1 MELIRKLY
9 LSLGLLCVVVQHSF
23 SQVSPP
29 IQQLIDYSK
38 RNTPAGYS
46 PRLNI
51 LTLTPKGNLHYLFPL
66 YHAFKD
72 EEKFKKIYSEKG
84 YYDELS
90 QYFAFAGDYLASQ
103 QYLLKS
109 YDSIDDGNRRKVFR
123 TVEGFKNIE
132 HADARRYINFIARR
146 SRVIMINEA
155 YSKPLHRAFTLSL
168 LGDLYRQGYR
178 YLAMEMLNNFSNHT
192 LSKLTLRTGY
202 YTAEPVAGELV
213 RSAIA
218 MGYTL
223 VSYEDTAA
231 ATHTTVQRDSIRAQN
246 IYNILL
252 QDTAAKILVHA
263 SYAHISKKMSPD
275 GYIPMGLAF
284 KNLSGIDPVTID
296 QTDMTEESNFGYG
309 RVFYQAYLQKYPL
322 KVPSIALI
330 NNEPVNVTGNDLY
343 DFTVIHPPVSYQD
356 GRPTWLTLGGVRQ
369 AFYVKPPSTSTYL
382 VQAYYQDEIAGNDN
396 KPWQLVPADQTYITG
411 GKKNYLL
418 YLKKGKYTVYFR
430 DIDYHILST
439 LNIEVN

>member
-1 MELIRKLY
+1 MELIRKIY
-9 LSLGLLCVVVQHSF
+9 LSLGLFFVVQCSF
-23 SQVSPP
+23 SQASQPVE
-29 IQQLIDYSK
+29 QLIAYSK

-51 LTLTPKGNLHYLFPL
+51 LTLTPKGNLHYLFPF

-72 EEKFKKIYSEKG
+72 EDKFKKIYSDKG

-90 QYFAFAGDYLASQ
+90 QYFSFAGDYLTAQ
-103 QYLLKS
+103 QYLVKS
-109 YDSIDDGNRRKVFR
+109 YDSVDDANRRKIFR
-123 TVEGFKNIE
+123 TVEGIKNIE
-132 HADARRYINFIARR
+132 HADARRYINFIAKS

-155 YSKPLHRAFTLSL
+155 NSKALHRAFALSL
-168 LGDLYRQGYR
+168 LSDLYRQGFR

-192 LSKLTLRTGY
+192 LSKLTLHTGY
-202 YTAEPVAGELV
+202 FTAEPVAGELV

-231 ATHTTVQRDSIRAQN
+231 SKHTVGQRDSIQAQN
-246 IYNILL
+246 IYKVL
-252 QDTAAKILVHA
+252 QEDTAARILVYA
-263 SYAHISKKMSPD
+263 SYAHISKKVSPD

-284 KNLSGIDPVTID
+284 KNLSGINPVTID

-309 RVFYQAYLQKYPL
+309 RVFYQAYLQKYPE
-322 KVPSIALI
+322 KTASIALL
-330 NNEPVNVTGNDLY
+330 NNEPVNVTGNELY
-343 DFTVIHPPVSYQD
+343 DLCVIHPPASYQD
-356 GRPTWLTLGGVRQ
+356 GRPTWLTLGGTRQ
-369 AFYVKPPSTSTYL
+369 PFYVKPPSVNTYL

-396 KPWQLVPADQTYITG
+396 KPWQLVPADQTYIPS
-411 GKKNYLL
+411 GKKSYLL
-418 YLKKGKYTVYFR
+418 YLKKGKYTVLFR